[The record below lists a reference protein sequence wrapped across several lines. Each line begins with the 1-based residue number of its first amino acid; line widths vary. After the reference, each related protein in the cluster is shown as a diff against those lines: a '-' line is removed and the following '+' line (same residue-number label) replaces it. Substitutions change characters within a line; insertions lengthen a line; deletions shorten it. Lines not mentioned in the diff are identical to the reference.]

1 MIETQKDYC
10 AAVDQVKKHDY
21 LYFTLN
27 APEISDEAY
36 DALYFSLQEYEEKH
50 PKDVLADSPTQTCY
64 SENGNGK
71 RTVARRTPCLS
82 MKKVHTAADMVKYL
96 KAQQT
101 AARLEDVFIDV
112 EWKFDGETVALVYI
126 NGHLAEATY
135 GHGKELMGNDCLAH
149 IRHVQG
155 VPGYVEAWLDT
166 PRTEVRGEVIISLD
180 TFSRYSKAGKSPR
193 VTSNGIMSKKIAV
206 AADCRLLEFHP
217 FRLLSDAYSTQCD
230 AMRELERLGF
240 LTSGMVD
247 GFHFVGNMADLE
259 QAVEQIVCEAETRR
273 ADLPWPS
280 DGLVFKFDDYA
291 VYDGIGC
298 TNHDAKFNCA
308 FKFRPIHK
316 AVTIYRGHHTT
327 IGEKTGKVTY
337 VADFDEVEMNGHR
350 FAHANCGSERSFM
363 SKGLIPGC
371 QIEVSLHGDVIVC
384 VDGRVEESVV
394 SEIQEPEQVQENVA
408 DAPAIMEDAPTADE
422 ATDDAEQVTALEIT
436 AEAPAVTMDVPA
448 ANEAVEEQQVIA
460 PTRAAIDQEGTPEY
474 EAELERLK
482 AMFDVPKK
490 RQPKRHYIM
499 VDDEEY
505 FKKRDAEF
513 ERAEREERERA
524 RRERLKPKNILSQ
537 LLTWVLAFIALSA
550 ALSLFG
556 LPFFLFPLIAG
567 GFACTR

>member
-21 LYFTLN
+21 LYFTMN

-36 DALYFSLQEYEEKH
+36 DALYFALQEYEEKH
-50 PKDVLADSPTQTCY
+50 PEEVLADSPTQTCY

-82 MKKVHTAADMVKYL
+82 MKKVHTAADMAKYL

-101 AARLEDVFIDV
+101 AARLDDVFIDV

-149 IRHVQG
+149 IRYVQG
-155 VPGYVEAWLDT
+155 VPGYVEAWRDT
-166 PRTEVRGEVIISLD
+166 PRAEVRGEVIISLD

-230 AMRELERLGF
+230 AMQELERLGF

-247 GFHFVGNMADLE
+247 SFHIVGNMAELE
-259 QAVEQIVCEAETRR
+259 QAVEQIVCEAEMRR
-273 ADLPWPS
+273 ADLPWPT
-280 DGLVFKFDDYA
+280 DGLVFKFDNYA
-291 VYDGIGC
+291 VYERIGC

-308 FKFRPIHK
+308 FKFRPVHK

-327 IGEKTGKVTY
+327 VGEKTGKVTY

-350 FAHANCGSERSFM
+350 FAHANCGSERSFIA
-363 SKGLIPGC
+363 KGLIPGC
-371 QIEVSLHGDVIVC
+371 KIEVSLHGDVIVC
-384 VDGRVEESVV
+384 VDGMVEEAA
-394 SEIQEPEQVQENVA
+394 IPDNQEPEQVQGNA
-408 DAPAIMEDAPTADE
+408 PDAPAIMVDAPTEDE
-422 ATDDAEQVTALEIT
+422 ADD
-436 AEAPAVTMDVPA
+436 
-448 ANEAVEEQQVIA
+448 EEQVIA
-460 PTRAAIDQEGTPEY
+460 PAAIDQEGTPEY

-505 FKKRDAEF
+505 FRKRDAEF
-513 ERAEREERERA
+513 EREEREERERA
-524 RRERLKPKNILSQ
+524 RRERLKPKNILKN
-537 LLTWVLAFIALSA
+537 VLVWGLAIIAFSA

-567 GFACTR
+567 AFVCSR

>member
-27 APEISDEAY
+27 APEIRDEAY
-36 DALYFSLQEYEEKH
+36 DALYFALQEYEEKH
-50 PKDVLADSPTQTCY
+50 PEEVFADSPTQMCY

-101 AARLEDVFIDV
+101 AARLDDVFIDV

-155 VPGYVEAWLDT
+155 VPGYVEAWRDT
-166 PRTEVRGEVIISLD
+166 IRVEVRGEVIISLD

-217 FRLLSDAYSTQCD
+217 FRLMSDAYTTQCD

-247 GFHFVGNMADLE
+247 GFHFVGSMAELE

-273 ADLPWPS
+273 ADLPWPT
-280 DGLVFKFDDYA
+280 DGLVFKFDNYA
-291 VYDGIGC
+291 VYERIGC

-308 FKFRPIHK
+308 FKFRPVHK

-327 IGEKTGKVTY
+327 VGEKTGKVTY

-350 FAHANCGSERSFM
+350 FAHANCGSERSFIA
-363 SKGLIPGC
+363 KGLIPGC
-371 QIEVSLHGDVIVC
+371 KIEVSLHGDVIVC
-384 VDGRVEESVV
+384 VDGMVEEAA
-394 SEIQEPEQVQENVA
+394 IPDNQEPEQVQGNA
-408 DAPAIMEDAPTADE
+408 PDAPAIMVDAPTEDE
-422 ATDDAEQVTALEIT
+422 ADD
-436 AEAPAVTMDVPA
+436 
-448 ANEAVEEQQVIA
+448 EEQVIA
-460 PTRAAIDQEGTPEY
+460 PAAIDQEGTPEY

-505 FKKRDAEF
+505 FRKRDAEF
-513 ERAEREERERA
+513 EREEREERERA
-524 RRERLKPKNILSQ
+524 RRERLKPKNILKN
-537 LLTWVLAFIALSA
+537 VLVWGLAIIAFSA

-567 GFACTR
+567 AFVCSR